1 MPTKQKKE
9 RMTEYLANS
18 LTAAGH
24 SVKDFEI
31 AIDNGNLPIRYLIL
45 DDEKE
50 KSVFLIDDSKNYN
63 ERNTEQLVDTIRR
76 SGIKKPGFVIYKDGK
91 QFFRCPESSD
101 NDLMALN
108 KLLRPNRSLK
118 NYMDRAPG
126 EFILPTKAEKRLK
139 KSGFLQYYQP
149 ESERLD
155 EMLVTFGFDIP
166 LLDYTHINPRDR
178 IGPRTKLSEKY
189 FLIENRFNM
198 PGALELDIEK
208 DGFLRNPKN

>member
-1 MPTKQKKE
+1 M
-9 RMTEYLANS
+9 
-18 LTAAGH
+18 
-24 SVKDFEI
+24 
-31 AIDNGNLPIRYLIL
+31 
-45 DDEKE
+45 
-50 KSVFLIDDSKNYN
+50 DS
-63 ERNTEQLVDTIRR
+63 
-76 SGIKKPGFVIYKDGK
+76 
-91 QFFRCPESSD
+91 
-101 NDLMALN
+101 
-108 KLLRPNRSLK
+108 
-118 NYMDRAPG
+118 APG
-126 EFILPTKAEKRLK
+126 EFILTTKAEKRLK